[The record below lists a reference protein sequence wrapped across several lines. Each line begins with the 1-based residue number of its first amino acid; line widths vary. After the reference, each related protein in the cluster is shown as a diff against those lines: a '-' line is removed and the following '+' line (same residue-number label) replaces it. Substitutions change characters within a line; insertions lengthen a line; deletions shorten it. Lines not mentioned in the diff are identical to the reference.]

1 MSHTEMSRLE
11 EAAAWRVRLAE
22 QDLQSSPE
30 LSAWLA
36 VDERNVSAWRQVQ
49 DRWSL
54 FAEHA
59 TAPEIIDL
67 RRQALAHAHEAGRG
81 RWVRSKRFA
90 IAHSVGIAVAIL
102 VVALGGLF
110 LWSRQPDVY
119 STRAGERR
127 VITLAD
133 GSQIALDSRS
143 EVRVRYSVHA
153 RELTL
158 AKGQA
163 RFDVAHDVER
173 PFTVTADDHKVI
185 ATGTSFIMDLFGPS
199 LLVTLIEGH
208 VVIAPVTGSA
218 ELAQIDIV
226 IPRINLDAGEQVVF
240 SPKAPPSV
248 ARVNLGQATAW
259 ENGEVV
265 FDNDTLSTVVARINR
280 YARHGV
286 VIADTETSQLRIS
299 GVFHTGDIDGFV
311 STIVA
316 YLPVRADKSGD
327 GTTHLA
333 RR

>member
-1 MSHTEMSRLE
+1 MSGKDLSRLE

-22 QDLQSSPE
+22 QDLDHPPE
-30 LSAWLA
+30 FAAWLA
-36 VDERNVSAWRQVQ
+36 ADARNATAWQQVQ
-49 DRWSL
+49 DQWSV
-54 FAEHA
+54 FTEHA
-59 TAPEIIDL
+59 TSPEVIDL
-67 RRQALAHAHEAGRG
+67 RCQALAHAHEASRG

-90 IAHSVGIAVAIL
+90 NAHRLGIVAVIVA
-102 VVALGGLF
+102 VVAGGML
-110 LWSRQPDVY
+110 LWKRQPDVY

-127 VITLAD
+127 VVTLAD
-133 GSQIALDSRS
+133 GSQVALDSRS
-143 EVRVRYSVHA
+143 EVRVRYTQNA

-158 AKGQA
+158 DRGQA
-163 RFDVAHDVER
+163 KFDVAHDIER
-173 PFTVTADDHKVI
+173 PFTVTAGDHRVI
-185 ATGTSFIMDLFGPS
+185 AIGTSFNMDLFGPS

-208 VVIAPVTGSA
+208 VVVASTVAST
-218 ELAQIDIV
+218 QIDSVAPQID
-226 IPRINLDAGEQVVF
+226 LDAGEQVVF
-240 SPKAPPSV
+240 TPKAAPNV
-248 ARVNLGQATAW
+248 AHVNLGQTTAW

-265 FDNDTLSTVVARINR
+265 FENDTLGTVVTRINR

-286 VIADTETSQLRIS
+286 VIADPETAQLRIS

>member
-1 MSHTEMSRLE
+1 MSGPEPSRLE

-22 QDLQSSPE
+22 QDLDASPE
-30 LSAWLA
+30 FAAWLA
-36 VDERNVSAWRQVQ
+36 ADERNTDAWRQVQ
-49 DRWSL
+49 ERWSI
-54 FAEHA
+54 FTEQA
-59 TAPEIIDL
+59 TAPEVIDL
-67 RRQALAHAHEAGRG
+67 RCQALAHAHEASRG

-90 IAHSVGIAVAIL
+90 NAHRLGIAAMIVA
-102 VVALGGLF
+102 VVAGGML
-110 LWSRQPDVY
+110 LWKRQPDVY

-127 VITLAD
+127 VVTLAD
-133 GSQIALDSRS
+133 GSQVALDSQS
-143 EVRVRYSVHA
+143 EVRVRYSQNA
-153 RELTL
+153 RELQL
-158 AKGQA
+158 ARGQA

-173 PFTVTADDHKVI
+173 PFSVTAGDHKVI
-185 ATGTSFIMDLFGPS
+185 ALGTSFNMDLFGPS

-208 VVIAPVTGSA
+208 VVVASTVGSS
-218 ELAQIDIV
+218 QIESV
-226 IPRINLDAGEQVVF
+226 APRIDLDAGEQVVF
-240 SPKAPPSV
+240 SPRSAPNV
-248 ARVNLGQATAW
+248 AHVNLGQTTAW

-265 FDNDTLSTVVARINR
+265 FANDTLGTVVARINR

-286 VIADTETSQLRIS
+286 VIADPETSQLRIS